1 MTYLPTNG
9 RLTGVGVKDA
19 CASKNIKMDEIKLL
33 VLLSSGALQL
43 SKFCLREPQLSDAA
57 TAPDNREITLRV

>member
-1 MTYLPTNG
+1 MSELDPDPNIGSGSG
-9 RLTGVGVKDA
+9 RNDIFMG
-19 CASKNIKMDEIKLL
+19 EIKLL

-57 TAPDNREITLRV
+57 RAPDNREITLRV